1 MKYRLQITIYNHLT
15 SFFQIIPY
23 LPCVALVERLY
34 RAQKERD
41 FAIMARLRHA
51 NEERDEAMKKL
62 KQIQSTHSTSS
73 FYGR

>member
-1 MKYRLQITIYNHLT
+1 MHNQVTILL
-15 SFFQIIPY
+15 SPY
-23 LPCVALVERLY
+23 IAYLALVERLY

-51 NEERDEAMKKL
+51 NAERDEAVKKL
-62 KQIQSTHSTSS
+62 KHIQSTHSTSS